1 MNKNDIERVAEIIA
15 KVGDRGIAS
24 AGKGGIAKVLRN
36 GVASAGKGG
45 VILIEHWADNQPSRR
60 VVGNHSRARRTGA
73 QAS

>member
-15 KVGDRGIAS
+15 KV
-24 AGKGGIAKVLRN
+24 LRN
-36 GVASAGKGG
+36 GVASAGKGD